1 MDYNKRIDG
10 RDFDELRPME
20 AKAGVI
26 KKADGSAYFRMGNT
40 VAYAAVYGPREMFP
54 KFMQDPK
61 KGVLRCNYNMMPF
74 SGAGE
79 RVRPGPSRRSKEIS
93 AVTDKALGAVVDLS
107 DSPNAVVDVYI
118 ELPQTD
124 AGSRCC
130 GINAAA
136 IALADAGIPM
146 KDIVAAVAIGHAG
159 NKIVVDLNYEEEHLP
174 DYVEGLSN
182 KDVAD
187 IPVAIVPSTGEIS
200 LLQMD
205 GILDKETLIQALHKA
220 KDAVLKVN
228 EVQRAALREKF
239 AAHVADNG
247 ENGDGSEDN
256 GAVAYEDN

>member
-1 MDYNKRIDG
+1 MVYNKRIDG
-10 RDFDELRPME
+10 RGFDELRPME

-26 KKADGSAYFRMGNT
+26 PKADGSAYFRMGNT
-40 VAYAAVYGPREMFP
+40 VAYAAVYGPRELYP

-61 KGVLRCNYNMMPF
+61 KGILRCNYNMMPF

-93 AVTDKALGAVVDLS
+93 LVTEKALSIVLDLN
-107 DSPNAVVDVYI
+107 DYPNAVVDVYI

-136 IALADAGIPM
+136 IALADAGISM
-146 KDIVAAVAIGHAG
+146 KDIVAAVAVGHAD
-159 NKIVVDLNYEEEHLP
+159 NRIVVDLNYEEEHLP
-174 DYVEGLSN
+174 DYVEHVDSR
-182 KDVAD
+182 DVAD

-205 GILDKETLIQALHKA
+205 GIVSKDVLVEALKKA
-220 KDAVLKVN
+220 TVAVAKVS
-228 EVQRAALREKF
+228 EVQRAALKEKYAKN
-239 AAHVADNG
+239 AATNG
-247 ENGDGSEDN
+247 QEE
-256 GAVAYEDN
+256 